1 MPCDYLLKTTYL
13 VLIKI
18 RIGLFVN
25 FYYLCSKKNYY
36 RMTDSQLILGILHN
50 DEQVW
55 RTIYSEMR
63 SGFAAIIS
71 RSFAW
76 ASVSENDIEDL
87 YHQSLIILMQK
98 VKDGS
103 VVTLREGALFSYLV
117 QIGKLTMSN
126 LLRKRRV
133 TFSIEQHKDQG
144 EVSIDIDEKQQL
156 QNEFLD
162 RVILSLPNQC
172 RELLKYFYWERKSME
187 DIANILGMRNA
198 DSAKSKKS
206 KCMMRMREI
215 AAALIESDEFA
226 EGAVRNAVE
235 RAALKELLEDERFY
249 LQSGIGSAALD
260 VDGQE
265 DNKDKQ

>member
-1 MPCDYLLKTTYL
+1 MN
-13 VLIKI
+13 
-18 RIGLFVN
+18 N

-71 RSFAW
+71 RSFAL
-76 ASVSENDIEDL
+76 ARVSENDIEDL

-156 QNEFLD
+156 QN
-162 RVILSLPNQC
+162 
-172 RELLKYFYWERKSME
+172 
-187 DIANILGMRNA
+187 G
-198 DSAKSKKS
+198 
-206 KCMMRMREI
+206 
-215 AAALIESDEFA
+215 
-226 EGAVRNAVE
+226 
-235 RAALKELLEDERFY
+235 
-249 LQSGIGSAALD
+249 
-260 VDGQE
+260 
-265 DNKDKQ
+265 